1 MSIEQTRAHY
11 EAMAA
16 EAAAINDGGPAF
28 PIPNLHHDEDFNGMT
43 LRDYFAAK
51 ALIGLLAE
59 SVVQGYSATA
69 FHLTKDENI
78 VDTYAIS
85 AYKFA
90 DAMLAARG
98 VA

>member
-1 MSIEQTRAHY
+1 MNQT
-11 EAMAA
+11 
-16 EAAAINDGGPAF
+16 NNGGSAF
-28 PIPNLHHDEDFNGMT
+28 PIADPFLLRPLNETEMKRLASGMS